1 MRRNFCS
8 KNPDRR
14 NDDSRRS
21 SIQFSTFNKVK
32 WLSFWDF
39 SLLLLRVF
47 FYLSHRRTW
56 LLANVRGLLSLSC
69 NLVLTTNWISRE
81 RDQRTRN
88 KKLLSSSSGPWFVDS
103 VDVISLIFLCLPFA
117 ESWSQLKIRKLSSLS
132 RFPFILYFFL
142 DTVKN
147 QKTTK
152 NEIKILMFSRF
163 VFFFLPLI
171 RLYLVISCWVC
182 TAEST
187 YKSLRSGLGEN
198 NKRVLDIIWNF
209 SSK

>member
-1 MRRNFCS
+1 MIKFLR
-8 KNPDRR
+8 
-14 NDDSRRS
+14 
-21 SIQFSTFNKVK
+21 FSF
-32 WLSFWDF
+32 
-39 SLLLLRVF
+39 LLLLWVF

-69 NLVLTTNWISRE
+69 NLILTTNWISRE

-88 KKLLSSSSGPWFVDS
+88 KKLLSSSSGLWFVDS

-132 RFPFILYFFL
+132 RFPFIFFS
-142 DTVKN
+142 TVKN

-163 VFFFLPLI
+163 VFFFLSLI

-198 NKRVLDIIWNF
+198 NKRVLDIISNF
-209 SSK
+209 RSK